1 MKLDDLFE
9 TLFLPLKLRSK
20 SPNTVRLYR
29 HTLRAFSRHLGRPAT
44 LDDLTDTTVAVY
56 LSDYAAG
63 GRSPHTV
70 ERERCT
76 LLSLWRWAAR
86 RKMLDRWPDIEPTKV
101 PHRVPEAWT
110 EEELQRLFSS
120 IATTPGKIGDI
131 PAAAWWTALHWIA
144 WDTGERISAIL
155 GIQWRDVDLRRR
167 YVICRAETRKGG
179 AMDRL
184 YEVSS
189 ECANALR
196 AVRVMPLP
204 QSVLPWPFSRTY
216 LWQRYDAILRR
227 AGLPTGRRAKFHK
240 IRRSVASH
248 LEATGGDAT
257 QALGHSSRKVTQAYL
272 DPRIVRRQATHERLF
287 RPA

>member
-1 MKLDDLFE
+1 MKLIDLFE

-29 HTLRAFSRHLGRPAT
+29 HTINSFSRHLGRPAT
-44 LDDLTDTTVAVY
+44 TDDLTDTTVALY
-56 LSDYAAG
+56 LSQYLAG

-86 RKMLDRWPDIEPTKV
+86 RKIVETWPDIEPTKC
-101 PHRVPEAWT
+101 PQRVPEAWT
-110 EEELQRLFSS
+110 EEQLHRLFETL
-120 IATTPGKIGDI
+120 AHVLGNIGEI

-155 GIQWRDVDLRRR
+155 GIRWADVDLRRK
-167 YVICRAETRKGG
+167 YIICRAETRKGG
-179 AMDRL
+179 ATDRL
-184 YEVSS
+184 YEVSA
-189 ECANALR
+189 ECVSAMK

-204 QSVLPWPFSRTY
+204 ELVLPWPYAKTY
-216 LWQRYDAILRR
+216 LWQRYAKILRR
-227 AGLPTGRRAKFHK
+227 AGLPSTRTSKFHR

-248 LEATGGDAT
+248 LEANGGNAT
-257 QALGHSSRKVTQAYL
+257 EALGHSARKVTKAYL
-272 DPRIVRRQATHERLF
+272 DPRIVRRPATHERLF